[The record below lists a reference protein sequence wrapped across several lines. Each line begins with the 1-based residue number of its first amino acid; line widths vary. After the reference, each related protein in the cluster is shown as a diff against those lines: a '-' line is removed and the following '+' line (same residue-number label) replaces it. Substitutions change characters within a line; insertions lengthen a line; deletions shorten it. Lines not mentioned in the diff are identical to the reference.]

1 MDPDRDNRRFTAAY
15 ICTQICLVC
24 MSKTETENNYLFAN
38 PLNVGEKHKVL
49 FICKLSRC
57 LCMNGLI
64 SVSFLD

>member
-1 MDPDRDNRRFTAAY
+1 
-15 ICTQICLVC
+15 
-24 MSKTETENNYLFAN
+24 MSKIETENNYLFAS

-57 LCMNGLI
+57 HCMNGLI